1 MSGVILRCPNCGTT
15 RTAPGECEACH
26 EGQVRYYCTMH
37 TPGRWLDT
45 PACPQCGARFGEP
58 MAGPVVRPVPAAP
71 ARKPVPAPRAAPRP
85 LPEPERRPAAG
96 AGPSRRPKRSPPVAD
111 AEVDARD
118 EYPPRAASW
127 LDLLDAARARRAP
140 RDVVFE
146 RETASP
152 FRPRLGGCLGRV
164 MLILLFLFFALTSSV
179 ISFF

>member
-45 PACPQCGARFGEP
+45 PSCPKCGARFGEP
-58 MAGPVVRPVPAAP
+58 MAGPVRPVPAAP
-71 ARKPVPAPRAAPRP
+71 ARTPLPAPRAAPRP
-85 LPEPERRPAAG
+85 GPEPAGLPAAG
-96 AGPSRRPKRSPPVAD
+96 AGSRRRPKRLPAVED

-118 EYPPRAASW
+118 EYPPRAVSW
-127 LDLLDAARARRAP
+127 RDLLDAARARHVP
-140 RDVVFE
+140 RDAVFD
-146 RETASP
+146 RETAP
-152 FRPRLGGCLGRV
+152 LFRPRLGGCLGRV
-164 MLILLFLFFALTSSV
+164 MLILVFLFFALTSSV